1 MSLDKELLSNIIQEV
16 KDEIKLREN
25 EEVIMI
31 PVKVHMSRD
40 GEHIGMTTGYQS
52 EIMTKYN
59 RAIDKNKYKF

>member
-25 EEVIMI
+25 EEIIMM
-31 PVKVHMSRD
+31 PVKVKISRD
-40 GEHIGMTTGYQS
+40 GEHIGMATSYKS

-59 RAIDKNKYKF
+59 RAIERSV

>member
-25 EEVIMI
+25 EEIIMI
-31 PVKVHMSRD
+31 PVKVNMSRD
-40 GEHIGMTTGYQS
+40 GEYIGMITGYQS

-59 RAIDKNKYKF
+59 RAIERSI